1 MTLVGTVLLVDDEPL
16 ALHAHGEILRLH
28 GGLRV
33 LTASDGDEGLAIARI
48 HRPDL
53 VVSDLRM
60 PGLDGAEL
68 CRAIR
73 ADRTLE
79 GCMFVLLTGVQE
91 PSAEIADHVGI
102 DDILL
107 KPVTAV
113 ELVAKVRSMLRLKR
127 LHDQLRADKQELERL
142 HRAEARRIDQ
152 LLELL
157 VHLVDLR
164 VPGAATRGAE
174 CARLAAEL
182 AERFDVPASLRR
194 DLDIAA
200 RLLEIGRVVLEA
212 EPGDG
217 EGPEDVIEGDGW
229 RYAVAA
235 RDLLSQTEGL
245 TGAADLVGG
254 TYENWDGTGHPERL
268 RQGQIPLRSRILR
281 AIADLQDL
289 VSRGGG
295 LDPIAAVEALQLHA
309 GTRYDP
315 LVVAYLDATVRAS
328 GDRPAGEPRVRVA
341 VGRLR
346 GGMVLA
352 DDLCTSSG
360 IKLLAGGAILSEAS
374 LETIRRRHRSDPIVH
389 GVWIRRDAEA

>member
-1 MTLVGTVLLVDDEPL
+1 MTLLGTVLLVDDEPV
-16 ALHAHGEILRLH
+16 ALRAHEEILREH

-33 LTASDGDEGLAIARI
+33 LTACDGEEGLAIARI
-48 HRPDL
+48 HRPDV

-60 PGLDGAEL
+60 PGLDGAAL

-73 ADRTLE
+73 ADHTLE
-79 GCMFVLLTGVQE
+79 GTMFVLLTGVQE
-91 PSAEIADHVGI
+91 PAAEVADHTGI
-102 DDILL
+102 DDLLL

-113 ELVAKVRSMLRLKR
+113 ELLAKVRSMLRLKR
-127 LHDQLRADKQELERL
+127 LHDQLRADKLELERL

-164 VPGAATRGAE
+164 VPGAAARGAE
-174 CARLAAEL
+174 SARLAAEL
-182 AERFDVPASLRR
+182 AERFDVPLSLRR

-200 RLLEIGRVVLEA
+200 RLLEIGRVVLET

-235 RDLLSQTEGL
+235 RDLLRQTEGL
-245 TGAADLVGG
+245 AGAADLIGG

-268 RQGQIPLRSRILR
+268 RQGQIPLRGRILR
-281 AIADLQDL
+281 AIADLQDV
-289 VSRGGG
+289 VSRADGS
-295 LDPIAAVEALQLHA
+295 DPIAAVEALQAHA

-315 LVVAYLDATVRAS
+315 LVIAYLDAIVRAS
-328 GDRPAGEPRVRVA
+328 GDPQAAEPRVRVA
-341 VGRLR
+341 VGRLQE
-346 GGMVLA
+346 GMVLA
-352 DDLCTSSG
+352 DDLHTSSG
-360 IKLLAGGAILSEAS
+360 MKLLAAGAVLSEAS

-389 GVWIRRDAEA
+389 GVWIRRNARV